1 MRRLSCLALV
11 LAAMTA
17 LACGAPAP
25 TAGNA
30 YVTEGALGVIAGSAD
45 EAGVVRLIVVG
56 VEVED
61 QGCSVDG
68 LRYDRCTFTNTATVD
83 YQGPLNLCELETD
96 KGPTYVWECEVNGN
110 SDSHIDQ
117 FDEAP
122 VHCPVTGR

>member
-30 YVTEGALGVIAGSAD
+30 YVTEGALGVIAGSTAD
-45 EAGVVRLIVVG
+45 DGVVRLIVVG
-56 VEVED
+56 VDVED
-61 QGCSVDG
+61 TGCSVDG
-68 LRYDRCTFTNTATVD
+68 LRYDRCTFTQTATVAYD
-83 YQGPLNLCELETD
+83 GPLNLCELETD
-96 KGPTYVWECEVNGN
+96 KGPTYAWECEATD
-110 SDSHIDQ
+110 SDSRIDQ